1 LFQGPTD
8 IYMAS
13 LFVFDILQ
21 AMGGI
26 LDVRWA
32 HRGIVTTGP
41 YCTAQ
46 GVIQQIGELGV
57 ALITLI
63 LAVHTFVAA
72 LWRVGL
78 EARGFALFLVV
89 LVTIFIALWVGIGS
103 GIHKNYETPTP
114 YWCWISPSFP
124 GERLGGEYI
133 WLWLALF
140 ASVLLYIP
148 LYFWTEG
155 RLDVDKTKW
164 YKFQVSNLNQQ
175 VEYTQRRAALGML
188 LYPLAYSLVVLP
200 LSIARWSQFSGRDVP
215 SAATFFG
222 VAMYNLSGAINVF
235 LLLTVRPQL
244 LLLIRPDLDELG
256 EPEIELAP
264 QNPQSTD
271 DAIFPETEK
280 YQHSPVP
287 NTTALADGSG
297 SAAVSRVSSRRKSV
311 DVDV

>member
-1 LFQGPTD
+1 
-8 IYMAS
+8 M
-13 LFVFDILQ
+13 Q

-32 HRGIVTTGP
+32 HRGIITTGP

-89 LVTIFIALWVGIGS
+89 LVTIFVVLWAGIGS
-103 GIHKNYETPTP
+103 GINENYETPTP

-140 ASVLLYIP
+140 ASALLYIP

-155 RLDVDKTKW
+155 RLDVDEKKW
-164 YKFQVSNLNQQ
+164 YKFRVSNLNQQ

-188 LYPLAYSLVVLP
+188 LYPLAYSFVVLP
-200 LSIARWSQFSGRDVP
+200 VSVARWSQFSGKNVP

-222 VAMYNLSGAINVF
+222 VSMHNLSGAVNVF

-244 LLLIRPDLDELG
+244 LLLIRPDPDELG

-264 QNPQSTD
+264 QNPRSTGN
-271 DAIFPETEK
+271 AVLSETGT

-287 NTTALADGSG
+287 NTTALANGG
-297 SAAVSRVSSRRKSV
+297 NGVVVSRVSSRV
-311 DVDV
+311 DV

>member
-1 LFQGPTD
+1 
-8 IYMAS
+8 MAS

-46 GVIQQIGELGV
+46 GVIQQIGELGSG
-57 ALITLI
+57 LITLI

-89 LVTIFIALWVGIGS
+89 LVTIFVVLWAGIGS
-103 GIHKNYETPTP
+103 GINENYETPTP

-140 ASVLLYIP
+140 ASALLYIP

-155 RLDVDKTKW
+155 RLDVDEKKW
-164 YKFQVSNLNQQ
+164 YKFRVSNLNQQ

-188 LYPLAYSLVVLP
+188 LYPLAYSFVVLP
-200 LSIARWSQFSGRDVP
+200 VSVARWSQFSGKNVP
-215 SAATFFG
+215 SAATFFRCLD
-222 VAMYNLSGAINVF
+222 AQSLRRRQCLPTPDRQAPTSP
-235 LLLTVRPQL
+235 LDPSRPRRAWRTRNRTRSSKSSKHRQRSSLRNRNIPTQSSAEYDCACKRWKRCGRVTCQL
-244 LLLIRPDLDELG
+244 E
-256 EPEIELAP
+256 
-264 QNPQSTD
+264 S
-271 DAIFPETEK
+271 
-280 YQHSPVP
+280 
-287 NTTALADGSG
+287 
-297 SAAVSRVSSRRKSV
+297 
-311 DVDV
+311 